1 MKSKAQSKTQQ
12 RDYYYGLHLMQK
24 NLQNYLG
31 GM

>member
-12 RDYYYGLHLMQK
+12 RDYYELHLMQK

>member
-12 RDYYYGLHLMQK
+12 RDYCGLHLMQK